1 MSRTKPEDLSKLQV
15 VCSLFSK
22 TVGNDLYFAQQ
33 IKESI
38 EASLSTEESSL
49 FQPFIF
55 RAKELVSKLESNPAE
70 TGIELVEADS
80 EQAPFSMLDL
90 RVNLLDALKQ
100 ICRFDKGVVVLTGL
114 KEAICPRG
122 RRWSKTRKIEYEEA
136 ICYARAFCQRR
147 SRASSKLSLVIL

>member
-38 EASLSTEESSL
+38 EASLSEEESSL
-49 FQPFIF
+49 FQPFIS
-55 RAKELVSKLESNPAE
+55 RAKELVSKLESNPAA
-70 TGIELVEADS
+70 TAIELVEAES

-114 KEAICPRG
+114 REAICPRG
-122 RRWSKTRKIEYEEA
+122 RRWSKTRQIEDEEA
-136 ICYARAFCQRR
+136 ICYARTFCQKR

>member
-38 EASLSTEESSL
+38 EASLSEEESSL
-49 FQPFIF
+49 FQPFIS
-55 RAKELVSKLESNPAE
+55 RAKELVSKLESNPAA
-70 TGIELVEADS
+70 TAIELVEAES

-114 KEAICPRG
+114 REAICPRG
-122 RRWSKTRKIEYEEA
+122 RRWSKTRQIEYEEA
-136 ICYARAFCQRR
+136 ICYARTFCQKR